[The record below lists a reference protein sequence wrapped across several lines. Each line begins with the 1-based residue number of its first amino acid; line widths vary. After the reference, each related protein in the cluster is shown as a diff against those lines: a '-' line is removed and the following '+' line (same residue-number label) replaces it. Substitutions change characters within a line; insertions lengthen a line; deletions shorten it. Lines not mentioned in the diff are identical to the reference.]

1 MRLARVLRLQ
11 ALLLL
16 FATPAATQVLRGRVL
31 DAADARPVP
40 QARISVVTAD
50 GRVVARAATGA
61 AGTFSIALRVTEP
74 VRLRAERTGYAPT
87 LTQPVQVGLHET
99 LDVDVQMAVEPLRIE
114 PLTVVGR
121 IQPPRRRSL
130 EVSGFYNREA
140 RGIGR
145 FLRREEIERHSNM
158 DLAQVLDR
166 IPGTTRIGPVVVFD
180 RSSTTGVISRT
191 QKGQGTHCPPQVYLD
206 GSRMVYDQ
214 RAGINGVIEPEHLEA
229 VEVFQGPSQIPAEYN
244 GSEAACGVILLWSR
258 KEP

>member
-1 MRLARVLRLQ
+1 MRLRSLLLLQ
-11 ALLLL
+11 GLLLL
-16 FATPAATQVLRGRVL
+16 FATPAAAQVLRGRVL
-31 DAADARPVP
+31 DAADGRPVP
-40 QARISVVTAD
+40 HARISVATAD

-87 LTQPVQVGLHET
+87 VTQPVQVGLYET
-99 LDVDVQMAVEPLRIE
+99 LDVDVQVAVEALRIE

-121 IQPPRRRSL
+121 TQPPRRQSL

-158 DLAQVLDR
+158 NLVQVIDR
-166 IPGTTRIGPVVVFD
+166 IPGTTRVGQVIVFD
-180 RSSTTGVISRT
+180 RSATTGTILRA
-191 QKGQGTHCPPQVYLD
+191 QKGQGSLCPPQVYLD
-206 GSRMVYDQ
+206 GMLMVYD
-214 RAGINGVIEPEHLEA
+214 RAGLNGFIEPEHLEA
-229 VEVFQGPSQIPAEYN
+229 VEVFMGASQIPTEYN